1 MVELPANNPDGRIA
15 TPETTRQ
22 PTQQGGGRPVDSAPA
37 TRSGLGA
44 RFSSLRW
51 KLAAVFVALALPPL
65 VIAAGYLYYEL
76 PRSLE
81 EDARV
86 ELSSDQ
92 RGAASVF
99 ERHIA
104 GVEADTTILAELP
117 AVRRYAASGEAAQ
130 AGDVEADFLLFAG
143 AHANYLQVRYID
155 QTGHE
160 RVRVDRR
167 DGVLIALPEAG
178 LQDKSGR
185 YYVEA
190 ASQLSPGEI
199 YVSPLDLNRER
210 GGIQEPHVPVIRFA
224 APVTDDDGAPAGFV
238 IVNLD
243 ASSLVSELRAAGG
256 AESDTDLMLVDEAG
270 YYLVHPDPARSWSG
284 PRDLNTGWN
293 LFEEVPEFAALV
305 GGDRTP
311 GEAQLEL
318 RASDQQLVAGEV
330 GPPDR
335 GWLLVASAPESA
347 ILAPARTL
355 RVQLLLVFGAMTA
368 VGLGVIW
375 FATGRLSRPAR
386 LLREGAVQIGRGDFE
401 HRIDLPSSDELGDV
415 AHAFDQMAE
424 QLEDSYRTLE
434 GRVAE
439 RTHDLQ
445 DRDRKLRGLNEIGMG
460 LVTAGAV
467 DEIATRAADYARRL
481 TDADHAVVV
490 FDDPDHP
497 STPRLPGAERI
508 PESAH
513 QIADAVSGG
522 GVRLG
527 EIRVARS
534 PDRADFQPVDRELL
548 ETLANQVGV
557 AIENAK
563 LHARE
568 RETVTRLEE
577 LNQAKTDF
585 VSTVSHQ
592 LRSPVAALRGY
603 TEIINA
609 HGDTIDDAQRDRI
622 LDVIAAETEHLTE
635 LVEDVLRV
643 SRIDAG
649 RLVPESRPAL
659 LGPLIDEV
667 VGEVARIDE
676 DAHPIILERGE
687 PTLVVADPML
697 LKQAL
702 LNLVDNAAKY
712 SPPGGAVHV
721 GWEADPDAEVAVIT
735 VEDEGPGI
743 PESDRER
750 VFERFVRL
758 AAPGGGTGPSGTGLG
773 LYITRSV
780 VEAHGGSIGVDRGAI
795 GARFTI
801 RLPLASVG
809 AERSASPSPPV
820 TT

>member
-1 MVELPANNPDGRIA
+1 MVDLPASNPRQRPV
-15 TPETTRQ
+15 TPEAK
-22 PTQQGGGRPVDSAPA
+22 PQGHRRNVGYAPA
-37 TRSGLGA
+37 MQSRLGT

-81 EDARV
+81 HDARV
-86 ELSSDQ
+86 ELSADQ
-92 RGAASVF
+92 RAAASGF

-104 GVEADTTILAELP
+104 GVEADTSILADLP
-117 AVRRYAASGEAAQ
+117 AVRRYAASSDAAL
-130 AGDVEADFLLFAG
+130 ASDVEADFLLFAG

-155 QTGHE
+155 QAGQE
-160 RVRVDRR
+160 RVRIDRR
-167 DGVLIALPEAG
+167 DGALIPLPEAG

-190 ASQLSPGEI
+190 ASALAPGEI

-224 APVTDDDGAPAGFV
+224 APVANEDGAPAGFV

-243 ASSLVSELRAAGG
+243 ASTLVEELRATGG
-256 AESDTDLMLVDEAG
+256 ADTDTDLMLVDGEG
-270 YYLVHPDPARSWSG
+270 FYLVHPDPARSWSG
-284 PRDLNTGWN
+284 PRDLDTGWN
-293 LFEEVPEFAALV
+293 LFEEVPDFAALASSA
-305 GGDRTP
+305 TP
-311 GEAQLEL
+311 PTVAQLEL

-355 RVQLLLVFGAMTA
+355 RIQLLLVFGAMTA

-386 LLREGAVQIGRGDFE
+386 LLREGAVQIGRGDFQ

-481 TDADHAVVV
+481 TDADHAVVTFEDRDGPV
-490 FDDPDHP
+490 AHGHLTRAD
-497 STPRLPGAERI
+497 RI
-508 PESAH
+508 PEGAH
-513 QIADAVSGG
+513 RLSDPISGG
-522 GVRLG
+522 GSQLG
-527 EIRVARS
+527 EIQVARS
-534 PDRADFQPVDRELL
+534 PDRPDFQAVDRELL

-557 AIENAK
+557 AIENAN

-609 HGDTIDDAQRDRI
+609 HGDTIDDTQRARI
-622 LDVIAAETEHLTE
+622 LQVIAAETEHLTE

-667 VGEVARIDE
+667 VEEVGRVDQN
-676 DAHPIILERGE
+676 AHPILLERGE
-687 PTLVVADPML
+687 PALVVADPML

-712 SPPGGAVHV
+712 SPPGGRVHV
-721 GWEADPDAEVAVIT
+721 TWTADPAAEVAIVI

-743 PESDRER
+743 PESDHDR

-758 AAPGGGTGPSGTGLG
+758 PAPDGEAGPSGTGLG
-773 LYITRSV
+773 LYIARSV
-780 VEAHGGSIGVDRGAI
+780 IEAHGGSIQVDRGAV
-795 GARFTI
+795 GARFTT
-801 RLPLASVG
+801 RLPLAPVG
-809 AERSASPSPPV
+809 AERSVSPLPQA
-820 TT
+820 TA